1 MRSSLATAALL
12 LVGFGWVFLFPPA
25 NAELENDTHLV
36 AQDTPATTVDKVATV
51 SSTRKPPS
59 EIKISLDQGSAD
71 LDAPFLKKKIVVNFD
86 ELPLIDALESISV
99 QAEVPVLLDKI
110 AVEEFGLLVDE
121 PITFS
126 SAYIESK
133 GGEVAA
139 NTMRVDQVLDLMLN
153 DLRLTWYLEDGIL

>member
-1 MRSSLATAALL
+1 
-12 LVGFGWVFLFPPA
+12 
-25 NAELENDTHLV
+25 
-36 AQDTPATTVDKVATV
+36 
-51 SSTRKPPS
+51 
-59 EIKISLDQGSAD
+59 
-71 LDAPFLKKKIVVNFD
+71 
-86 ELPLIDALESISV
+86 
-99 QAEVPVLLDKI
+99 VLLDTV
-110 AVEEFGLLVDE
+110 AVKDAGLLVDE